1 MLSFAI
7 TSCIEHFYTYRSA
20 QLCASIWFDLD
31 DNGKKSL
38 SNYLKRMG
46 YRMDN
51 HICWKNKDGMCFCY
65 SDGQLGLGTEIIEE
79 KW

>member
-7 TSCIEHFYTYRSA
+7 TSCIEHFYPYRSA
-20 QLCASIWFDLD
+20 LLSASIWIDLD
-31 DNGKKSL
+31 DNGKRHLKH
-38 SNYLKRMG
+38 YLERMG

-65 SDGQLGLGTEIIEE
+65 SDGQLGLGTEITEE